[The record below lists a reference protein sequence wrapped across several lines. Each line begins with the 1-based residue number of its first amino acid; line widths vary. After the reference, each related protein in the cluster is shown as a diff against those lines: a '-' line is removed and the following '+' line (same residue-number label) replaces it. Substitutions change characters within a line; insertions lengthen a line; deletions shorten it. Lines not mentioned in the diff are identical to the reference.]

1 MRTLYADQNF
11 NQHIVLGILE
21 AAPEVHVAPIR
32 QFGLRCADDPDLLE
46 WLAERDGILMSHDF
60 STVPHFANDRL
71 RRGLPLAGVL
81 LTCALPMPHGRDAR
95 ATWHGRPA
103 HEALT
108 VRGSI
113 RRSIAWERLELRSP
127 I

>member
-71 RRGLPLAGVL
+71 RRGLPMAGVL
-81 LTCALPMPHGRDAR
+81 MVPQTANSKQMIEEIILAVQCFSDEEWTSQVRYLP
-95 ATWHGRPA
+95 
-103 HEALT
+103 L
-108 VRGSI
+108 
-113 RRSIAWERLELRSP
+113 
-127 I
+127 